1 MNIPDVTTFSCNH
14 KVPCGRPAT
23 PCRGSD
29 IQEMDNG
36 SPGTSNFDIRIL
48 NPFLMDPD
56 HVQIIGKWRQSVA
69 KLFLAYWSMTR
80 PRAKMTLGF
89 GRTIQLVSI

>member
-1 MNIPDVTTFSCNH
+1 MWPTSNTLPWVRY
-14 KVPCGRPAT
+14 PG
-23 PCRGSD
+23 
-29 IQEMDNG
+29 NG
-36 SPGTSNFDIRIL
+36 QWVSWTSNFDTRIL

-56 HVQIIGKWRQSVA
+56 HVEIIGKWRQSVA